1 MEAIR
6 ASKCKEIPLRHSVG
20 NLKKPKGEEKIAL
33 VVRVRRQTQIKER
46 IILTASLQQKLTL
59 K

>member
-6 ASKCKEIPLRHSVG
+6 ANKCKEIPLRHSVG
-20 NLKKPKGEEKIAL
+20 KLKKPKREEKIASA
-33 VVRVRRQTQIKER
+33 VRVRRQTQIKER
-46 IILTASLQQKLTL
+46 IILTTSLQQKLTL